1 MSYLPDFKYDV
12 FMSYAHID
20 NKTTDDEEFGW
31 ITKFYHRFK
40 LELDRYLEGTNT
52 AEIWCD
58 HELRK
63 NYAFDDR
70 IQNVIDT
77 SAIFLAFTSNGFYR
91 SEYCC
96 DKELNFFYKKA
107 LDSKIGI
114 KVNDCRR
121 VFNIQLLNKPYQN
134 WPVPLQGGGKYAMY
148 KYSNTRSIKKDEDP
162 GITLDADLDRKEYD
176 KSIIEIV
183 LDVCNTLKTIKEKT
197 ITATPDPDSSVNRK
211 IFVGKVADTLM
222 PVRNQIINALTSEG
236 ITVDNEK
243 IPPPYDR
250 GEHQALVERKI
261 ADSVLSIHLYDGIA
275 GDKISNDYPY
285 SFSQEQLLIG
295 KRLNKEQ
302 LIFIPQELD
311 FDTIEDSEHSKFLS
325 GLLTKK
331 ETSAKYSLVRELSVP
346 VIIDLIKDKV
356 NKPKPVTIYE
366 GSILLD
372 YNEADTRNAVD
383 YYNSLLSENKK
394 IYLTPPGSG
403 PMEVINKYAN
413 ALEEV
418 TTVIIVCF
426 TVAKDWLIERIKE
439 IIRAI
444 QTGKS
449 RITKLSVY
457 GETGIEDLNLADLK
471 KIF

>member
-346 VIIDLIKDKV
+346 VIIDL
-356 NKPKPVTIYE
+356 
-366 GSILLD
+366 
-372 YNEADTRNAVD
+372 
-383 YYNSLLSENKK
+383 
-394 IYLTPPGSG
+394 
-403 PMEVINKYAN
+403 
-413 ALEEV
+413 
-418 TTVIIVCF
+418 
-426 TVAKDWLIERIKE
+426 
-439 IIRAI
+439 
-444 QTGKS
+444 
-449 RITKLSVY
+449 
-457 GETGIEDLNLADLK
+457 
-471 KIF
+471 